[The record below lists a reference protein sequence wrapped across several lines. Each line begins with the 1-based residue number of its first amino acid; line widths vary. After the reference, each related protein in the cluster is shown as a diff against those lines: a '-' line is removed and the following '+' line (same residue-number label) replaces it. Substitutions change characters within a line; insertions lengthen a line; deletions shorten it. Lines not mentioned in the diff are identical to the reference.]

1 MTEILYEV
9 PPEADRGKLLL
20 DTITKSGCND
30 FEITDY
36 QNVTVSRSR
45 HKCRLPNPEIEGAA
59 TVTRKNSS
67 CGNSAN

>member
-1 MTEILYEV
+1 MTEILDEV
-9 PPEADRGKLLL
+9 VPEADRGKVLL

-30 FEITDY
+30 FQITDC

-45 HKCRLPNPEIEGAA
+45 HKCRLPNPDIEGAA